1 MEKAATASDV
11 VIIGAGL
18 AGLAAAAAAARA
30 GADVIILDG
39 RSPGGRA
46 RTDAQDGFRFNRGPH
61 AQFLGGAGPRV
72 LARLGVRPATH
83 IPPLL
88 GSRVLADGRRYSPL
102 SRRVLGARAAAQ
114 VIAVLARVAAA
125 APDSFAHRSTQEWI
139 AAFELVPRAAAVL
152 AALVRVTSYASDL
165 DRMSAD
171 LAIRQIRLAFRGVV
185 YPDDGWQVLVTGLLA
200 SATDAGAELRAH
212 TAATELTGEPGAWR
226 VRTLSGDEIAAAA
239 VVVAAGTPAAARRLL
254 PVDPGWGDLGAEVT
268 AACLDLGVRHTR
280 ARFVLG
286 IDEPVYLSPHAPP
299 GRLAPEGHAMVHVMR
314 YGSRAADADRAQL
327 QALAEAAGI
336 SAADVAVQRF
346 LPRMVVATSLPAP
359 GAGLAGRPP
368 VPVPGAPGVFVAGDW
383 VGPEGWL
390 SDCSLASGELAGTR
404 AARAARAPGAS
415 ASGAARARGAQVGLK
430 HRKPYG
436 FACIRG

>member
-30 GADVIILDG
+30 GAGVVILDA

-61 AQFLGGAGPRV
+61 ALFRAGAGPRV
-72 LARLGVRPATH
+72 LARLGIRPATH

-88 GSRVLADGRRYSPL
+88 GSRVLADGHRYSPL

-114 VIAVLARVAAA
+114 VTAVLARVAAA

-152 AALVRVTSYASDL
+152 EALVRVTSYASEL
-165 DRMSAD
+165 DRMPAD
-171 LAIRQIRLAFRGVV
+171 LAIRQLRSAFRGVV
-185 YPDDGWQVLVTGLLA
+185 YPDDGWQILVSGLLA
-200 SATDAGAELRAH
+200 SATEAGAELRAH
-212 TAATELTGEPGAWR
+212 AAATEITGEPGAWR
-226 VRTLSGDEIAAAA
+226 VRTLSGDEITAAA

-254 PVDPGWGDLGAEVT
+254 PVHPGWGDLGAEVT

-299 GRLAPEGHAMVHVMR
+299 GRLAPQGRGMVHVMR
-314 YGSRAADADRAQL
+314 YGSRAPDADRAQL

-359 GAGLAGRPP
+359 GSGLAGRPP
-368 VPVPGAPGVFVAGDW
+368 APVPGAPGLFVAGDW
-383 VGPEGWL
+383 VGPDSWL

-404 AARAARAPGAS
+404 AAQAARASG
-415 ASGAARARGAQVGLK
+415 ASGAARARGAQVG
-430 HRKPYG
+430 
-436 FACIRG
+436 

>member
-30 GADVIILDG
+30 GAGVIILDG

-102 SRRVLGARAAAQ
+102 SRRVLGARAATQ

-152 AALVRVTSYASDL
+152 TALVRVTSYASDL

-226 VRTLSGDEIAAAA
+226 VRTLPGDEITAAA

-286 IDEPVYLSPHAPP
+286 IGEPVYLSPHAPP
-299 GRLAPEGHAMVHVMR
+299 GRLAPEGHGMVHVMR
-314 YGSRAADADRAQL
+314 YGSRAPDADRARL
-327 QALAEAAGI
+327 RALAGAAGI

-346 LPRMVVATSLPAP
+346 LARMVVATSLPAP
-359 GAGLAGRPP
+359 GAGVAGRP
-368 VPVPGAPGVFVAGDW
+368 
-383 VGPEGWL
+383 
-390 SDCSLASGELAGTR
+390 
-404 AARAARAPGAS
+404 
-415 ASGAARARGAQVGLK
+415 
-430 HRKPYG
+430 
-436 FACIRG
+436 

>member
-1 MEKAATASDV
+1 
-11 VIIGAGL
+11 
-18 AGLAAAAAAARA
+18 
-30 GADVIILDG
+30 
-39 RSPGGRA
+39 
-46 RTDAQDGFRFNRGPH
+46 
-61 AQFLGGAGPRV
+61 V
-72 LARLGVRPATH
+72 LARLGIRPATH

-114 VIAVLARVAAA
+114 VTAVLARVATTT
-125 APDSFAHRSTQEWI
+125 PDRHAHRSTREWI
-139 AAFELVPRAAAVL
+139 AAFEPTPRAAAVL
-152 AALVRVTSYASDL
+152 EALVRVTSYASDL

-171 LAIRQIRLAFRGVV
+171 LAIRQLRSAFRGVG
-185 YPDDGWQVLVTGLLA
+185 YPDEGWQVLVSGLLA
-200 SATDAGAELRAH
+200 CATDAGAELRAH
-212 TAATELTGEPGAWR
+212 AAATEITGEPGAWL

-254 PVDPGWGDLGAEVT
+254 PVDPGWGDLGPEVT

-299 GRLAPEGHAMVHVMR
+299 GRLAPEGSGMVHVMR
-314 YGSRAADADRAQL
+314 YGSRAADTDRAQL
-327 QALAEAAGI
+327 RALAEAAGI

-368 VPVPGAPGVFVAGDW
+368 TRVPGAPGVFVAGDW

-390 SDCSLASGELAGTR
+390 SDCSLASGERAGIR
-404 AARAARAPGAS
+404 AAQAARASGAPGAPGT
-415 ASGAARARGAQVGLK
+415 AHARGAPVG
-430 HRKPYG
+430 
-436 FACIRG
+436 